1 MKSGIKPRL
10 DYTAAL
16 AFYAIQTSKYLASS
30 YCRIAIKHE
39 KFPELQVNVWALKSF
54 ILKLYYVYF
63 HLEGDIIYN
72 NNAQMLASHQFG
84 PIGTHFG
91 GFLGL
96 KRSICC
102 FLGRVSSPVR
112 RPVFKTG
119 GGTQMRSFGFD
130 S

>member
-1 MKSGIKPRL
+1 MKSGIKSRL

-16 AFYAIQTSKYLASS
+16 AFYAIQTFKYLASS
-30 YCRIAIKHE
+30 FCRIAIKHE
-39 KFPELQVNVWALKSF
+39 KFPELQVNVWVLKSF
-54 ILKLYYVYF
+54 VLKLYYVYF

-102 FLGRVSSPVR
+102 F
-112 RPVFKTG
+112 F
-119 GGTQMRSFGFD
+119 
-130 S
+130 

>member
-1 MKSGIKPRL
+1 MKSGTKARL
-10 DYTAAL
+10 DITEAL
-16 AFYAIQTSKYLASS
+16 AFYILETSKYLTPS

-102 FLGRVSSPVR
+102 F
-112 RPVFKTG
+112 F
-119 GGTQMRSFGFD
+119 
-130 S
+130 